1 MRFAAAFA
9 LLLIAG
15 VAGAAEVE
23 QTFLFD
29 TLRLRP
35 YRASWEKLMKE
46 VEPTPDWLM
55 HFNRNFDGE
64 SGEMVAVTID
74 EKPYQ
79 LSFVCKPADCAGHKF
94 EVLFDAGGE
103 HAYGALGDK
112 DTPPAFFGAPSPAL
126 QEALAK
132 ALAK

>member
-1 MRFAAAFA
+1 MRFAASIA

-15 VAGAAEVE
+15 AATAAE

-29 TLRLRP
+29 VLRLKP
-35 YRASWEKLMKE
+35 YRASWEKLMKS
-46 VEPTPDWLM
+46 VEPMPDWLM

-79 LSFVCKPADCAGHKF
+79 LSFVCKPTECAAHKF

-103 HAYGALGDK
+103 HAYGALGGK
-112 DTPPAFFGAPSPAL
+112 DEPPAFYGAPAPAQQQAL
-126 QEALAK
+126 VKGLAK
-132 ALAK
+132 

>member
-1 MRFAAAFA
+1 MRLAASFA
-9 LLLIAG
+9 LLL
-15 VAGAAEVE
+15 VAGAASAAEPS
-23 QTFLFD
+23 FLFD
-29 TLRLRP
+29 TLRLKP
-35 YRASWEKLMKE
+35 YRASWEKLMKS

-55 HFNRNFDGE
+55 HFNRNFDGM
-64 SGEMVAVTID
+64 SGEMSDVKIE

-79 LSFVCKPADCAGHKF
+79 VSFVCKPTECAEHKF

-103 HAYGALGDK
+103 HAYGALGGK
-112 DTPPAFFGAPSPAL
+112 DEPPAFYGAPGPAL